1 MNRNPVRCTA
11 FRRPVDVRCTAFRRA
26 VTISLLIAAFAF
38 AAARCPAQPQD
49 IAAAYKQ
56 AEAKRHA
63 KTMSYNDYHK
73 ALQEIAA
80 TAPHD
85 NMTTEELHAYA
96 RAVKHAAMTTNPD
109 AALAM
114 LDKPCFNQLGPK
126 EASDIHSARAYA
138 YYEKKDYAR
147 MEEEL
152 GNVDMR
158 EGEPHSVMV
167 CYSLRLSRL
176 ADAKDA
182 DGYLTLLGQVI
193 DSDIAWRYAK
203 SEFNRVL
210 KTVAQG
216 LPVDQLTADQKR
228 RAASLFERGAIKAA
242 SRSANDLSVIFRTL
256 MLQYQEAAQS
266 K

>member
-1 MNRNPVRCTA
+1 MHRNSVRCTA
-11 FRRPVDVRCTAFRRA
+11 FRRPVDVRSTAFRRA
-26 VTISLLIAAFAF
+26 VTISLLIPAFAF
-38 AAARCPAQPQD
+38 LSAKCLAQPQD
-49 IAAAYKQ
+49 IVAAYNQ
-56 AEAKRHA
+56 AEAKRKA
-63 KTMSYNDYHK
+63 KTVSYSEYHR
-73 ALQEIAA
+73 ALLEIAA

-96 RAVKHAAMTTNPD
+96 RATKHAAMATDPD

-138 YYEKKDYAR
+138 YYQKKDYAR

-176 ADAKDA
+176 GDVKDA
-182 DGYLTLLGQVI
+182 DGYLAVLGQVI

-210 KTVAQG
+210 KTVSQG
-216 LPVDQLTADQKR
+216 LPVDQLTPEQKK

-242 SRSANDLSVIFRTL
+242 TRAANDLSVIFRTL
-256 MLQYQEAAQS
+256 MLQYREAA